1 LRTIRTSTRQAHRR
15 RLRTLFRGQVI
26 NGTVGWGALIGV
38 ALIVAGMAFGTRTFQ
53 RDSA

>member
-1 LRTIRTSTRQAHRR
+1 LVDVSV
-15 RLRTLFRGQVI
+15 RGL
-26 NGTVGWGALIGV
+26 GALIGV